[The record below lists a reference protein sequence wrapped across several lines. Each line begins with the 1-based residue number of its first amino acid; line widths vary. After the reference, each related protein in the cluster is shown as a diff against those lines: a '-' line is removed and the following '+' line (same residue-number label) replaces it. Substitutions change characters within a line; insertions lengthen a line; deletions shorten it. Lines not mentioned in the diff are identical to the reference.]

1 MESLLTDLRGY
12 ERRGG
17 PPPPDSIEGWI
28 QIYDANGQWLA
39 GRPQAGK
46 PSRIWPVAVSGKPI
60 ADIHLYRNEPTNSVD
75 AAFLQRQYL
84 GLGLAGLAVLVLSLL
99 AAWWSAQRWVRPLK
113 SLQHMTKL
121 VAAGDLTQ
129 RTIPQGAQEIAALMA
144 DVNVMTESLNHL
156 QKARKLWIA
165 QISHELRTPL
175 SVLRGELEAVQD
187 GARKPNAILIKSL
200 LAEVLH
206 LGRLVG
212 DLHTLSMADVGQ
224 LHCEFQTQDVH
235 SELARI
241 IKRYAEIAESHGL
254 SLQQGLQGNSLIATW
269 DMRRITQVLTN
280 LLANSV
286 RYTDSPGRIQ
296 IDWQAKRGL
305 FRLTIEDSAPSVP
318 KHMLEQLFEPL
329 YRADM
334 ARTRRPNAVGT
345 SDTGGSGLGLAI
357 VRAIVQTHRGS
368 VRASLS
374 SLGGLKITLILP
386 LDPTQTTQKDT

>member
-1 MESLLTDLRGY
+1 
-12 ERRGG
+12 
-17 PPPPDSIEGWI
+17 
-28 QIYDANGQWLA
+28 
-39 GRPQAGK
+39 
-46 PSRIWPVAVSGKPI
+46 
-60 ADIHLYRNEPTNSVD
+60 
-75 AAFLQRQYL
+75 
-84 GLGLAGLAVLVLSLL
+84 
-99 AAWWSAQRWVRPLK
+99 
-113 SLQHMTKL
+113 
-121 VAAGDLTQ
+121 
-129 RTIPQGAQEIAALMA
+129 MA